1 MPATAAL
8 NWIRPTDSV
17 FQKRWRAALTPI
29 IRRLLIRFGSQ
40 SRLIARSNK
49 HFGTGVSLALCI
61 GVTLKIEATL
71 HLIGRIGAENLGEL
85 LGWSANFGRTSCSIW
100 TR

>member
-1 MPATAAL
+1 M
-8 NWIRPTDSV
+8 
-17 FQKRWRAALTPI
+17 
-29 IRRLLIRFGSQ
+29 
-40 SRLIARSNK
+40 
-49 HFGTGVSLALCI
+49 
-61 GVTLKIEATL
+61 TLKIEATL